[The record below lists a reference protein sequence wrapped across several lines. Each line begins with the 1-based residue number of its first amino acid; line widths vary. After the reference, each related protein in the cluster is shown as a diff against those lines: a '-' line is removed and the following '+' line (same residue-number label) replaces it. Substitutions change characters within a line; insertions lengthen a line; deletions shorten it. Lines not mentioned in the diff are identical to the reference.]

1 MKSKDPGRSAGPGT
15 RTVATEPAAGPSRHS
30 AHAGPRVID
39 LRSDTVTHPTDGMRE
54 AMARAEVG
62 DDVYGEDP
70 TVNAFEAAS
79 AQRTGKAAA
88 VFVPT
93 GTMANLIAMMAH
105 TQKGDEVIVDSEAH
119 TYLHEAGA
127 MTAVAGC
134 HPRPLPTERGI
145 ISPAQLEGA
154 LRPPDVHFPPTRAV
168 VVENTHN
175 RHGGTVATAEQID
188 DLAAAAHRHG
198 INVHLDG
205 ARLFNAAVALGAPAA
220 RLAENVDSVTFCVSK
235 ALSAPVGSVLCGDAD
250 FIARARRFRKMVGG
264 GMRQA
269 GVLAAAGIVA
279 LEQMVNRL
287 ADDHRVARA
296 LAEMLTMLPGVSV
309 DLARVQT
316 NMVRV
321 DFGDRDAGQ
330 VASDLRSRGVKVG
343 VLGPHRVRL
352 VTHRHVMM
360 DDIPIVI
367 EALRA
372 VLGAGA

>member
-1 MKSKDPGRSAGPGT
+1 MKSRVPGRSAGAGV
-15 RTVATEPAAGPSRHS
+15 RAVAHEPAAAPGR
-30 AHAGPRVID
+30 AVAAETARRVID
-39 LRSDTVTHPTDGMRE
+39 LRSDTITQPTDAMRE

-70 TVNAFEAAS
+70 TVNALEALS

-105 TQKGDEVIVDSEAH
+105 TEKGDEVILDSEAH

-134 HPRPLPTERGI
+134 HPRPLPTEWGI
-145 ISPAQLEGA
+145 ISPAQFEAA
-154 LRPPDVHFPPTRAV
+154 LRPPDVHFPPTRV
-168 VVENTHN
+168 VVIENTHN

-198 INVHLDG
+198 IKVHLDG
-205 ARLFNAAVALGAPAA
+205 ARLFNAAVALGVPAS
-220 RLAENVDSVTFCVSK
+220 RLAANTDSVTFCVSK

-269 GVLAAAGIVA
+269 GVIAAAGIVA
-279 LEQMVNRL
+279 LEQMVDRL

-296 LAEMLTMLPGVSV
+296 LAEALAALPGASV
-309 DLARVQT
+309 DLARVQS

-321 DFGDRDAGQ
+321 DLGDRDARQYAGE
-330 VASDLRSRGVKVG
+330 LRNRGVKVG
-343 VLGPHRVRL
+343 VMSPHRMRL
-352 VTHRHVMM
+352 VTNRHVTL
-360 DDIPIVI
+360 DDVPVVI
-367 EALRA
+367 EAFRA
-372 VLGAGA
+372 VLAL